1 MKYHLKHII
10 KFFWSGS
17 TFKSKTE
24 EETLKK
30 LRTYNQLLSK
40 LLKQKVIIKTNITTK
55 QKRNDYR
62 YKIDPSFSN
71 LRKIMEENDSCVE
84 FEEIIKIIS

>member
-1 MKYHLKHII
+1 
-10 KFFWSGS
+10 
-17 TFKSKTE
+17 
-24 EETLKK
+24 
-30 LRTYNQLLSK
+30 